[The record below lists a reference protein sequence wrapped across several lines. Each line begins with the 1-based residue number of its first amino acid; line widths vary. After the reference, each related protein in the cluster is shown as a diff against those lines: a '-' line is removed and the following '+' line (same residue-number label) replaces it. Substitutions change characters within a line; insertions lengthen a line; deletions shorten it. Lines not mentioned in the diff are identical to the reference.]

1 MPLCDGG
8 VPRSQGLGGRRQ
20 GEQASERCPRCVVS
34 ERGECECGGG
44 DRVSPITWCRSQRPS
59 SG

>member
-20 GEQASERCPRCVVS
+20 GEQASDALGVWWVS
-34 ERGECECGGG
+34 GVCGE
-44 DRVSPITWCRSQRPS
+44 
-59 SG
+59 